1 MVNQLTLENLRVM
14 AERAGLRLSD
24 DELER
29 LLPGVNRARQQVAEL
44 REIIERADEPA
55 GAFDAANAE
64 RK

>member
-1 MVNQLTLENLRVM
+1 MAEKITLEILRTM

-24 DELER
+24 DELQR
-29 LLPGVNRARQQVAEL
+29 LLPGVNRSRQQIAEL

-55 GAFDAANAE
+55 GAFNAANPE